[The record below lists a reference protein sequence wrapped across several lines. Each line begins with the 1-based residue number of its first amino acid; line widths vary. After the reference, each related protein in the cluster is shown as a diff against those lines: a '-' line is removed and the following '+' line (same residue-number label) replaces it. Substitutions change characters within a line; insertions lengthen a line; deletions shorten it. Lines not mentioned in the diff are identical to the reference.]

1 MDTLPTWAWWI
12 IATGVLLSPV
22 FAFLLA
28 LLVEIC
34 VGVLKEGGVPALL
47 ILVGAGVIGRLLVRI
62 RRVRPRARD
71 LVGDQA

>member
-12 IATGVLLSPV
+12 VVAAVLLSPV

-28 LLVEIC
+28 LLVEIL
-34 VGVLKEGGVPALL
+34 VGLLKEGGIPALL
-47 ILVGAGVIGRLLVRI
+47 ALIGAGVIGRLLARN
-62 RRVRPRARD
+62 RGKRPRARD

>member
-1 MDTLPTWAWWI
+1 MDTLPTWAWWM
-12 IATGVLLSPV
+12 IAAAVLLSPV

-28 LLVEIC
+28 LLVEIF
-34 VGVLKEGGVPALL
+34 VGVLKEGGVLALL
-47 ILVGAGVIGRLLVRI
+47 TLVSVGVIGRLLVRK

>member
-12 IATGVLLSPV
+12 VVAAVLLSPV

-28 LLVEIC
+28 LLVEIL
-34 VGVLKEGGVPALL
+34 VGLLKEGGIPALL
-47 ILVGAGVIGRLLVRI
+47 APIGAGVIGRLLARK
-62 RRVRPRARD
+62 RRAHPRARD